1 MGTKKLLI
9 AAVVLA
15 ALSGVLWWSNQH
27 PDWGKAKTPE
37 AETPVLINI
46 PDASVDGIDIQ
57 KRDGTKV
64 SLEHK
69 SGKWSITAPT
79 PYAADQDAVASM
91 VSAMAPANGDS
102 VVEEKPGDV
111 GKYGLNNP
119 VVTVTVHEKGGKTEQ
134 LLIGDDV
141 PAGSLVYV
149 RVAGNAKVFAAASS
163 LKTSFDKSVND
174 LRDKRL
180 LTFDQNQ
187 LTRIDVAAGKSTIE
201 FGKNG
206 QNEWAIV
213 EPKPYRAD
221 NFQVEELLRKL
232 TEAKM
237 DLSAA
242 AADVEKAKKGF
253 ASGKAVASA
262 KLTDSTGA
270 QTMEVRK
277 NGDDYFGRSSVVD
290 GAYKLSADLGKELE
304 KPLDD
309 FRNKKIFDFGFS
321 DPSKV
326 EIQGK
331 AFTRTGSD
339 WKMDGKIVDSAGV
352 QDAID
357 KLRELS
363 ATKFLDSGFTTPAAA
378 ITVISNEGKRTEKVE
393 FSKDADGY
401 VARRGAEPSLYQLD
415 AKSVDDILEASKKV
429 KLAASKK

>member
-163 LKTSFDKSVND
+163 LK
-174 LRDKRL
+174 RPKR
-180 LTFDQNQ
+180 
-187 LTRIDVAAGKSTIE
+187 VGHC
-201 FGKNG
+201 
-206 QNEWAIV
+206 
-213 EPKPYRAD
+213 
-221 NFQVEELLRKL
+221 
-232 TEAKM
+232 
-237 DLSAA
+237 
-242 AADVEKAKKGF
+242 
-253 ASGKAVASA
+253 
-262 KLTDSTGA
+262 
-270 QTMEVRK
+270 
-277 NGDDYFGRSSVVD
+277 
-290 GAYKLSADLGKELE
+290 
-304 KPLDD
+304 
-309 FRNKKIFDFGFS
+309 
-321 DPSKV
+321 
-326 EIQGK
+326 
-331 AFTRTGSD
+331 
-339 WKMDGKIVDSAGV
+339 
-352 QDAID
+352 
-357 KLRELS
+357 
-363 ATKFLDSGFTTPAAA
+363 
-378 ITVISNEGKRTEKVE
+378 
-393 FSKDADGY
+393 
-401 VARRGAEPSLYQLD
+401 GAETLPCRQFSG
-415 AKSVDDILEASKKV
+415 
-429 KLAASKK
+429 